1 MLLTTSRLQHCAALS
16 SLLLSALTTGC
27 FTKGES
33 PNLTLRGTVSESSDS
48 IALSPMFLTQQH
60 EAEST
65 FLNKQTVVTDEGPLP
80 LVFDPNYPDLSS
92 EPTGAVAAEPVDPE
106 HDVPV
111 IAGPEVPS
119 GITDA
124 MGDFDGLPIIWPIE
138 SGRLSS
144 YFGLRKRRLHA
155 GIDISAPRGTPVRAA
170 AAGQILLVRRQNGY
184 GKMIVIEHGIDRQ
197 TVYGHL
203 DSYSVSEGDVVRAG
217 DVIGTV
223 GKTGRATGFHLHFE
237 TRVGQGIPRDPLSY
251 LPSVKEIQPKVSFL
265 LDLGLT
271 AH

>member
-1 MLLTTSRLQHCAALS
+1 MPFTTSRLQLGAAFS
-16 SLLLSALTTGC
+16 SLLLSALVTGC
-27 FTKGES
+27 FFRGES

-80 LVFDPNYPDLSS
+80 LVFDPNYPDLSNEPS
-92 EPTGAVAAEPVDPE
+92 EAVAAESTEPSNDIPV
-106 HDVPV
+106 VT
-111 IAGPEVPS
+111 GPEVPS
-119 GITDA
+119 TVTDA
-124 MGDFDGLPIIWPIE
+124 VGDFDGLPIIWPVE
-138 SGRLSS
+138 TGRLSS

-184 GKMIVIEHGIDRQ
+184 GKMIVVEHGIDHQ

-203 DSYSVSEGDVVRAG
+203 DSYAVSEGDVVRAG
-217 DVIGTV
+217 DVIGAV

-237 TRVGQGIPRDPLSY
+237 TRVGQGIPRDPLSF
-251 LPSVKEIQPKVSFL
+251 LPSVKEIQPKVSFNPA
-265 LDLGLT
+265 LGLFPF
-271 AH
+271 